1 MPLRRRWLT
10 VPVLFSLALPA
21 IAFAADAAGPSVYFD
36 VRSYGAKG
44 DGKALDTD
52 AINKAIDAA
61 AAAGGGTVYF
71 RAGVYP
77 SYSIHLKS
85 NVGIYLDQGAI
96 LLAAGPTLAGLP
108 GPGGGGGGRGRGNA
122 VPQSPPAPHPA
133 GPQALV
139 VSQEVLA
146 MPNAYDA
153 PEPNPAERNPPP
165 VGGVNQ
171 DFGHSHWH
179 NSLLWGED
187 LHDISITGP
196 GTIDGN
202 GLAYNPPANG
212 QGIGNKALALKNC
225 RNVILRD
232 FTFFRGGHFC
242 ILATATDNFTIDNVK
257 FDTTRDAI
265 DVVSCKNVRIS
276 NCYVNSPFDDGIC
289 LKADYSLGKPRD
301 CENITITNCLV
312 AGYVMGS
319 MIDGTYNKT
328 NRPGTGRIKFGTE
341 SNGGFKNI
349 TISNCVF
356 DHCNGLAMEV
366 VDGGHIEDVTVSNL
380 TMRDLVSS
388 PIFIRLGNRH
398 RSPLGP
404 DTPVAEIRR
413 VNISD
418 ISASGIDPNFPVN
431 IAGIPGHSI
440 EDLRLSNIRIA
451 YKGGG
456 TADQAAREV
465 PEAENAYPE
474 PTMFGT
480 LNASAFFIRHVKNL
494 EMHHI
499 DVTFDKPDA
508 RPAFW
513 LNDVQGAD
521 FQHMNIQR
529 FPGVPLFSLN
539 KVTDFSTQFVRS
551 IPDMKPESAEQELI
565 GGAEK

>member
-1 MPLRRRWLT
+1 MSISAS
-10 VPVLFSLALPA
+10 LFAA
-21 IAFAADAAGPSVYFD
+21 IACAAHAQTPAASPTFD
-36 VRSYGAKG
+36 VRSFGAKG

-52 AINKAIDAA
+52 AINKAIEAA
-61 AAAGGGTVYF
+61 NAAGGGTVYF

-77 SYSIHLKS
+77 TYSVHLKS
-85 NVGIYLDQGAI
+85 NVGIYLDHGAT

-108 GPGGGGGGRGRGNA
+108 GPGGGRGRGGA
-122 VPQSPPAPHPA
+122 AAPPPPPATHPA

-139 VSQEVLA
+139 VSPEVLA

-153 PEPNPAERNPPP
+153 PEPNPAERSDFGP
-165 VGGVNQ
+165 NQ

-202 GLAYNPPANG
+202 ALGYNPPATA
-212 QGIGNKALALKNC
+212 QGVGNKALALKNC

-242 ILATATDNFTIDNVK
+242 ILATAVDNFTIDAVK

-356 DHCNGLAMEV
+356 DHCNGLALEV
-366 VDGGHIEDVTVSNL
+366 VDGGHIEDVTVSNI

-398 RSPLGP
+398 RSPLGA
-404 DTPVAEIRR
+404 DTPVAEIHR

-431 IAGIPGHSI
+431 IAGIPGHLI

-456 TADQAAREV
+456 TAEQAAREV
-465 PEAENAYPE
+465 PENEIAYPE

-513 LNDVQGAD
+513 MNDIQGAD
-521 FQHMNIQR
+521 FQHMKIQR
-529 FPGVPLFSLN
+529 FDGVPLFSLN
-539 KVTDFSTQFVRS
+539 NVSDFSTQFVRS
-551 IPDMKPESAEQELI
+551 IADMKKDKIDKEAI
-565 GGAEK
+565 EK